1 MVRPVDLPTPSL
13 LLDLPVLCNNLATMS
28 RRMAEHGIALRPH
41 LKTAKSAEVA
51 MLATEGQSGGITVST
66 VAEAL
71 AFAGHGFK
79 DITYAVGIVPG
90 KLEPLAP
97 LLAKGVKITLLT
109 DNAAMAR
116 AVSDKAAALG
126 VVFDV
131 MLEIDTGGHRA
142 GVLPESAD
150 LLEVGRIL
158 HEGPGTRLA
167 GVLTHAGH
175 SYHCRSRD
183 EIKTVAW
190 AEREGL
196 VHAAERLRAAG
207 LPCPVV
213 SAGSTPTA
221 MCGEDYSGIT
231 EMRPG
236 VYMFMDVHQL
246 LLGVCS
252 AQDLALSVLATVIG
266 HNRPADKLLIDAGA
280 LALSKDV
287 SANELM
293 ADIGYGVVCDAATA
307 RPIANLFVT
316 DVSQEHGMCAV
327 TDDTLWDR
335 LPVGAKV
342 RVMPNHACITAACHE
357 AYHVVDHGEV
367 IDKWKRFGGW

>member
-1 MVRPVDLPTPSL
+1 MVRPADLPTPSL
-13 LLDLPVLCNNLATMS
+13 LLDLPVLCNNLATMA
-28 RRMAEHGIALRPH
+28 RRMADKGVALRPH

-51 MLATEGQSGGITVST
+51 MLATQGQAGGITVST
-66 VAEAL
+66 VAEVL
-71 AFAGHGFK
+71 AFAGHGFR

-97 LLAKGVKITLLT
+97 LVAKGVKVTLLT
-109 DNAAMAR
+109 DSVEMAR
-116 AVSDKAAALG
+116 AVTQAAAALG

-131 MLEIDTGGHRA
+131 LVEIDSGGHRA
-142 GVLPESAD
+142 GVLPDSPA
-150 LLEVGRIL
+150 LLAIGRAL
-158 HEGPGTRLA
+158 HEGKGTRLA

-183 EIKTVAW
+183 EIRTVAW
-190 AEREGL
+190 AEREAL
-196 VHAAERLRAAG
+196 VHAAEQLRAAG
-207 LPCPVV
+207 LPCEVV

-221 MCGEDYSGIT
+221 LCGEDFSGLT

-246 LLGVCS
+246 MLGVCG
-252 AQDLALSVLATVIG
+252 AQDLALSVVATVIG
-266 HNRPADKLLIDAGA
+266 HNRPAERLLIDAGA
-280 LALSKDV
+280 LALSKDT
-287 SANELM
+287 SATEIL
-293 ADIGYGVVCDAATA
+293 ADIGYGVVCDVDTG
-307 RPIANLFVT
+307 RPFANLFVT
-316 DVSQEHGMCAV
+316 DVHQEHGICAV
-327 TDDTLWDR
+327 PDPDLWDR
-335 LPVGAKV
+335 LPVGSKV

>member
-1 MVRPVDLPTPSL
+1 MVRLADLPTPSL
-13 LLDLPVLCNNLATMS
+13 LLDLPILCGNLATMA
-28 RRMAEHGIALRPH
+28 RRMADKGVSLRPH
-41 LKTAKSAEVA
+41 LKTAKCAEVA
-51 MLATEGQSGGITVST
+51 MLATEGQDGGITVST

-97 LLAKGVKITLLT
+97 LVAKGVRITLLT
-109 DNAAMAR
+109 DDPVMAQAVSAR
-116 AVSDKAAALG
+116 AAELG

-131 MLEIDTGGHRA
+131 LIEVDTGGNRG
-142 GVLPESAD
+142 GVLPDSGA
-150 LLEVGRIL
+150 LLDIAHSLHTGR
-158 HEGPGTRLA
+158 GTRLA

-175 SYHCRSRD
+175 SYHCRSRE
-183 EIKTVAW
+183 EIRTVAW

-196 VHAAERLRAAG
+196 VHAADRLRAAG

-221 MCGEDYSGIT
+221 LCGEDFSGIT

-252 AQDLALSVLATVIG
+252 AQDLALSVVATVIG
-266 HNRPADKLLIDAGA
+266 HNRPAEKLLIDAGA
-280 LALSKDV
+280 LALSKDR
-287 SANELM
+287 SANELV
-293 ADIGYGVVCDAATA
+293 ADIGYGVVCEVDTA
-307 RPIANLFVT
+307 RPIANLFVS
-316 DVSQEHGMCAV
+316 DVAQEHGMCAV
-327 TDDTLWDR
+327 SDPDLWDR
-335 LPVGAKV
+335 LPVGSKV
-342 RVMPNHACITAACHE
+342 RIMPNHACITAACHD
-357 AYHVVDHGEV
+357 AYHVVDRGEV

>member
-1 MVRPVDLPTPSL
+1 MVRPADLPTPSL
-13 LLDLPVLCNNLATMS
+13 LLDLPVLCTNLATMA
-28 RRMAEHGIALRPH
+28 RRMSAHGISLRPH
-41 LKTAKSAEVA
+41 LKTAKCAEVA
-51 MLATEGQSGGITVST
+51 MLATEGQNGGITVST
-66 VAEAL
+66 VAEVL

-79 DITYAVGIVPG
+79 DITYAVGIVPP

-97 LLAKGVKITLLT
+97 LVSKGVKITLLT
-109 DNAAMAR
+109 DDPVMAQAVSAR
-116 AVSDKAAALG
+116 AAELG

-131 MLEIDTGGHRA
+131 MVEIDTGGHRA
-142 GVLPESAD
+142 GVLPDSPA
-150 LLEVGRIL
+150 LLDVARNLHDGR
-158 HEGPGTRLA
+158 GTRLA

-183 EIKTVAW
+183 EIRTVAW

-246 LLGVCS
+246 LLGVCQ

-266 HNRPADKLLIDAGA
+266 HNRPAEKLLLDAGA

-287 SANELM
+287 SANEIM
-293 ADIGYGVVCDAATA
+293 ADIGYGVVCDVETA
-307 RPIANLFVT
+307 RPYPNLFVS

-327 TDDTLWDR
+327 SDPDIWSR

-342 RVMPNHACITAACHE
+342 RVMPNHACITAACHD